1 MKLGIA
7 GVGLIGGSIGL
18 RARSLGWEV
27 RGWDPDA
34 GNLRAAVELGAV
46 DSAAASFAE
55 LIGWCE
61 LLLLAAPLD
70 ATLDHLA
77 ELSALP
83 PAAHRPDAIFDVA
96 SVKGPVAC
104 AGAGLAGFVATHPI
118 AGSER
123 SGPAAA
129 RAELFVDRVWT
140 YDAAAPPAGREHANR
155 FIAAMGARPVPVE
168 NAEHDRIVAL
178 TSHLPQLAS
187 IALGAQLAPALADG
201 TVAALCGTG
210 IASMLRL
217 AGSSWTVWQAIL
229 EANATPVAHE
239 VRRLAATLGDIAAAL
254 ESGAVAGLASRFET
268 AASAAARLNEGAAAH
283 PAAGPFDRES
293 QGVSPPT

>member
-1 MKLGIA
+1 LKLGIA

-18 RARSLGWEV
+18 RAGALGWEV

-34 GNLRAAVELGAV
+34 GNLRAALELGAAG
-46 DSAAASFAE
+46 SAAASFAE

-70 ATLDHLA
+70 ATLEHLA

-83 PAAHRPDAIFDVA
+83 PASHRPEAIFDVA
-96 SVKGPVAC
+96 SVKGPVAR

-123 SGPAAA
+123 SGPGAA
-129 RAELFVDRVWT
+129 RAELFVERVWT
-140 YDAAAPPAGREHANR
+140 YDAAAPADGRERAHR
-155 FIAAMGARPVPVE
+155 FIAAMGARPVAVE

-187 IALGAQLAPALADG
+187 IALGTQLAPALAED

-217 AGSSWTVWQAIL
+217 AGSSWTVWRGIL
-229 EANATPVAHE
+229 EANAVPVARE
-239 VRRLAATLGDIAAAL
+239 VRRLAATLGDIATAL
-254 ESGAVAGLASRFET
+254 ESGGAAGLATSFET
-268 AASAAARLNEGAAAH
+268 AASAATRLN
-283 PAAGPFDRES
+283 DR
-293 QGVSPPT
+293 